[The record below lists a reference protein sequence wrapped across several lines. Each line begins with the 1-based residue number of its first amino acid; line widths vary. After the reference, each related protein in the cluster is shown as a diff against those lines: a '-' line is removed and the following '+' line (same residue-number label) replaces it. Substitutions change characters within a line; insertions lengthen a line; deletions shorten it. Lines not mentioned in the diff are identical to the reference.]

1 MRGINQPNIFYH
13 SRISGQAWDGQDQ
26 GLQWV
31 SSLAHQN
38 QDAVGAE
45 QCAEDGGGSGIMY
58 LCSNVVI
65 LYGKGQ

>member
-1 MRGINQPNIFYH
+1 MGWAGP
-13 SRISGQAWDGQDQ
+13 GALVG
-26 GLQWV
+26 
-31 SSLAHQN
+31 SSLVHQN

-58 LCSNVVI
+58 LCSNLVI